1 MENLGTIFSTFE
13 MWEVYHVFN
22 MRLFGKKK
30 DLSVL
35 ILAVVIS
42 LEMHLK
48 LLLTFCFFTFAW
60 WTKDSH
66 GMSLWID

>member
-1 MENLGTIFSTFE
+1 MC
-13 MWEVYHVFN
+13 EVSHFFN
-22 MRLFGKKK
+22 MRLFGKK

-35 ILAVVIS
+35 IMAVVIS

-60 WTKDSH
+60 WAKDSH
-66 GMSLWID
+66 GMSLWIDEDY